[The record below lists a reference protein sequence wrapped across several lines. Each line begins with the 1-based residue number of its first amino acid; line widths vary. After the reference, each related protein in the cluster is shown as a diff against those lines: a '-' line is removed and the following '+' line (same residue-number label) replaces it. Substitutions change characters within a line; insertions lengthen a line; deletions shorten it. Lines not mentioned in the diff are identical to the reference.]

1 MFVKRI
7 IPDIDRLN
15 GKQSVVY
22 RDVYKRQPFYRIVVA
37 DARAPRDGKFIEE
50 IGTYD
55 PNQNPSVFKVDEE
68 AAKKWLNNGAQPTE
82 VVGKIF
88 KAAGIEK

>member
-1 MFVKRI
+1 MGQK
-7 IPDIDRLN
+7 
-15 GKQSVVY
+15 KA
-22 RDVYKRQPFYRIVVA
+22 PFYRIVVA
-37 DARAPRDGKFIEE
+37 DARAPRDGRFIEE

-55 PNQNPSVFKVDEE
+55 PNQEPSAFKVDED

>member
-1 MFVKRI
+1 MAVKI
-7 IPDIDRLN
+7 RL
-15 GKQSVVY
+15 
-22 RDVYKRQPFYRIVVA
+22 KRMGQKKAPFYRIVVA
-37 DARAPRDGKFIEE
+37 DARAPRAGKFIEE

>member
-1 MFVKRI
+1 MAVKI
-7 IPDIDRLN
+7 RL
-15 GKQSVVY
+15 
-22 RDVYKRQPFYRIVVA
+22 KRMGQKKAPFYRIVVA

-82 VVGKIF
+82 VVAKIF
-88 KAAGIEK
+88 KQAGIEK

>member
-1 MFVKRI
+1 MAVKI
-7 IPDIDRLN
+7 RLKIM
-15 GKQSVVY
+15 GQK
-22 RDVYKRQPFYRIVVA
+22 KAPFYRIVVA

>member
-1 MFVKRI
+1 MAVKI
-7 IPDIDRLN
+7 RL
-15 GKQSVVY
+15 
-22 RDVYKRQPFYRIVVA
+22 KRMGPKKAPFYRIVVA

>member
-1 MFVKRI
+1 MAVKI
-7 IPDIDRLN
+7 RLRRMGQKKN
-15 GKQSVVY
+15 
-22 RDVYKRQPFYRIVVA
+22 PFYRIVVA
-37 DARAPRDGKFIEE
+37 DSRSPRDGRFIEE

-55 PNQNPSVFKVDEE
+55 PNQEPSAFKVDEE